1 MNFGKVPGRLRV
13 GILGR
18 GWVGGKRPEARVA
31 GWRLV
36 EQGEGC
42 GAGPGVDFLHLS
54 FLQGWSWLLCSEL

>member
-1 MNFGKVPGRLRV
+1 MNFGEIPRRLRV

-18 GWVGGKRPEARVA
+18 GLVRGKILEAHVA
-31 GWRLV
+31 GWRLA

-42 GAGPGVDFLHLS
+42 GSGPGVDFLHLS